1 MKDFKK
7 LIKEAHLGNPL
18 NENKYD
24 DEDIVIYDGEEYI
37 IMRKDGNMVYIRPLE
52 DSAILGKK
60 DEIKVPARAL
70 AYKSDLDK
78 MYDEYKPKD
87 EINEVDEKWDK
98 IARDEYGK
106 PWMELSIAQKQELLS
121 YMNRDTEKQFQ
132 TDYERRRRG
141 DYSDDMEDGMTDYQ
155 RRRMDE
161 EFKKGDKVT
170 YLGNP
175 AEITFVGKDQ
185 MDRTYYSVSYDKG
198 NGKTKASNLYNKDG
212 EIKAINETDINDPV
226 LMKKQDL
233 KEFGSSDKNALL
245 SSMHINLG
253 YPKEFPGLSKI
264 MDAAGDATDF
274 YMDDFEEY
282 STNRD
287 ELVMSNARAYARREF
302 PDFMAQAAKFI
313 EPVDEAID
321 ANDPVLMRTRA
332 AQMKRDA
339 MDKKDLENKSKRIS
353 ADKAIDLRYE
363 LSILNKERED
373 ILMRIEDIAVE
384 MDQTAE
390 PEGGPIADKLGE
402 RLMAA
407 QRELRAIDS
416 KIIDIKD
423 DLGVFDMNE
432 SINENTLGDLVKKYG
447 KDLINFVIDID
458 ELTKEEIKDVEYLD
472 DRIQIHLE
480 EPEIRQKYLPEGTCG
495 YGEDGV
501 IGDKPAGPD
510 LNEDEIPSYLTKN
523 IIFGKAVEDSVSFN
537 DFQKRVYGILGPKYY
552 KLIDQGALKDFY
564 DSVRVTKP
572 SMEEAFDLDID
583 DAHSGDTA
591 LDRTVGKM
599 GYNES
604 LKKSLK
610 ESLNKR
616 LGK

>member
-1 MKDFKK
+1 MEDLKK
-7 LIKEAHLGNPL
+7 IQEFFSK
-18 NENKYD
+18 
-24 DEDIVIYDGEEYI
+24 
-37 IMRKDGNMVYIRPLE
+37 PLE
-52 DSAILGKK
+52 
-60 DEIKVPARAL
+60 E
-70 AYKSDLDK
+70 
-78 MYDEYKPKD
+78 
-87 EINEVDEKWDK
+87 N
-98 IARDEYGK
+98 
-106 PWMELSIAQKQELLS
+106 
-121 YMNRDTEKQFQ
+121 T
-132 TDYERRRRG
+132 
-141 DYSDDMEDGMTDYQ
+141 
-155 RRRMDE
+155 
-161 EFKKGDKVT
+161 FKKGDKVT

-212 EIKAINETDINDPV
+212 EIKAVNEMDANDPV

-233 KEFGSSDKNALL
+233 KEFGSSDMNALL

-264 MDAAGDATDF
+264 MDAAGDATDL

-321 ANDPVLMRTRA
+321 ANDPVLMKARA
-332 AQMKRDA
+332 AKIADEKEKAKQAALNKKYGSSF
-339 MDKKDLENKSKRIS
+339 MDKLDAEINLKQELQDLKDERDQLM
-353 ADKAIDLRYE
+353 IDME
-363 LSILNKERED
+363 QE
-373 ILMRIEDIAVE
+373 
-384 MDQTAE
+384 AE
-390 PEGGPIADKLGE
+390 PEGGEIADEYGS
-402 RLMAA
+402 RLNNIDAKMAVIKS
-407 QRELRAIDS
+407 ELE
-416 KIIDIKD
+416 
-423 DLGVFDMNE
+423 DLRMYE
-432 SINENTLGDLVKKYG
+432 SVNKNINENTLGDLVKKYG

-480 EPEIRQKYLPEGTCG
+480 EPEIRQRYLPEGTCG

-510 LNEDEIPSYLTKN
+510 LTEDEIPSYLTKN

>member
-1 MKDFKK
+1 
-7 LIKEAHLGNPL
+7 
-18 NENKYD
+18 
-24 DEDIVIYDGEEYI
+24 
-37 IMRKDGNMVYIRPLE
+37 
-52 DSAILGKK
+52 
-60 DEIKVPARAL
+60 
-70 AYKSDLDK
+70 
-78 MYDEYKPKD
+78 
-87 EINEVDEKWDK
+87 
-98 IARDEYGK
+98 
-106 PWMELSIAQKQELLS
+106 
-121 YMNRDTEKQFQ
+121 MNRETEKQFQ

-141 DYSDDMEDGMTDYQ
+141 DYSDDREDGMTDYQ

-161 EFKKGDKVT
+161 DMGEWPKELSSRYSDEYRFELEKVMSDRAKYRVIDIESGELKGTPAFGKPEHLMAFADDLIKPQGGT
-170 YLGNP
+170 QSTNLG
-175 AEITFVGKDQ
+175 ESLEED
-185 MDRTYYSVSYDKG
+185 
-198 NGKTKASNLYNKDG
+198 
-212 EIKAINETDINDPV
+212 
-226 LMKKQDL
+226 MKKQDL
-233 KEFGSSDKNALL
+233 KEFGSSDRNALL

-264 MDAAGDATDF
+264 MDAAGDATDL

-321 ANDPVLMRTRA
+321 ANDPVLMKARA
-332 AQMKRDA
+332 AKIADEKEKAKQAALNKKYGSSF
-339 MDKKDLENKSKRIS
+339 MDKLDAEINLKQELQDLKDERDQLM
-353 ADKAIDLRYE
+353 IDME
-363 LSILNKERED
+363 QE
-373 ILMRIEDIAVE
+373 
-384 MDQTAE
+384 AE
-390 PEGGPIADKLGE
+390 PEGGEIADEYGS
-402 RLMAA
+402 RLNNIDAKMAVIKS
-407 QRELRAIDS
+407 ELE
-416 KIIDIKD
+416 
-423 DLGVFDMNE
+423 DLRMYE
-432 SINENTLGDLVKKYG
+432 SVNKNINENTLGDLVKKYG

-480 EPEIRQKYLPEGTCG
+480 EPEIRQRYLPEGTCG

-583 DAHSGDTA
+583 DAHSGDAA

>member
-1 MKDFKK
+1 MKNFKK

-18 NENKYD
+18 NEEN
-24 DEDIVIYDGEEYI
+24 
-37 IMRKDGNMVYIRPLE
+37 
-52 DSAILGKK
+52 
-60 DEIKVPARAL
+60 
-70 AYKSDLDK
+70 
-78 MYDEYKPKD
+78 
-87 EINEVDEKWDK
+87 EKWDK
-98 IARDEYGK
+98 IAQMEYGK

-233 KEFGSSDKNALL
+233 KEFGSSDRNALL

-332 AQMKRDA
+332 AKIADEKEKAKQAALNKKYGSSF
-339 MDKKDLENKSKRIS
+339 MDKLDAEISLKQELQDLKD
-353 ADKAIDLRYE
+353 
-363 LSILNKERED
+363 EREQ
-373 ILMRIEDIAVE
+373 LMIDMEQE
-384 MDQTAE
+384 AE
-390 PEGGPIADKLGE
+390 PEGGEIADEYGSRLNDIDAKMAVIKSELGD
-402 RLMAA
+402 
-407 QRELRAIDS
+407 LR
-416 KIIDIKD
+416 
-423 DLGVFDMNE
+423 MYE
-432 SINENTLGDLVKKYG
+432 SVNKNINENTLGDLVKKYG

-523 IIFGKAVEDSVSFN
+523 IIFGKTVEDSVSFN

>member
-1 MKDFKK
+1 MKNFKK

-18 NENKYD
+18 NEEN
-24 DEDIVIYDGEEYI
+24 
-37 IMRKDGNMVYIRPLE
+37 
-52 DSAILGKK
+52 
-60 DEIKVPARAL
+60 
-70 AYKSDLDK
+70 
-78 MYDEYKPKD
+78 
-87 EINEVDEKWDK
+87 EKWDK
-98 IARDEYGK
+98 IAQMEYGK

-121 YMNRDTEKQFQ
+121 YMNRETEKQFQ

-141 DYSDDMEDGMTDYQ
+141 DYSDDREDGMTDYQ

-161 EFKKGDKVT
+161 DMGEWPKELSSRYSDEYRFELEKVMSDRAKYRVIDIESGELKGTPAFGKPEHLMAFADDLIKPQGGT
-170 YLGNP
+170 QSTNLG
-175 AEITFVGKDQ
+175 ESLEED
-185 MDRTYYSVSYDKG
+185 
-198 NGKTKASNLYNKDG
+198 
-212 EIKAINETDINDPV
+212 
-226 LMKKQDL
+226 MKKQDL
-233 KEFGSSDKNALL
+233 KEFGSSDRNALL

-321 ANDPVLMRTRA
+321 ANDPVLMKARA
-332 AQMKRDA
+332 AKIADEKEKAKQAALNKKYGSSF
-339 MDKKDLENKSKRIS
+339 MDKLDAEINLKQELQDLKDERDQLM
-353 ADKAIDLRYE
+353 IDME
-363 LSILNKERED
+363 QE
-373 ILMRIEDIAVE
+373 
-384 MDQTAE
+384 AE
-390 PEGGPIADKLGE
+390 PEGGEIADEYGS
-402 RLMAA
+402 RLNNIDAKMAVIKS
-407 QRELRAIDS
+407 ELE
-416 KIIDIKD
+416 
-423 DLGVFDMNE
+423 DLRMYE
-432 SINENTLGDLVKKYG
+432 SVNKNINENTLGDLVKKYG

-480 EPEIRQKYLPEGTCG
+480 EPEIRQRYLPEGTCG